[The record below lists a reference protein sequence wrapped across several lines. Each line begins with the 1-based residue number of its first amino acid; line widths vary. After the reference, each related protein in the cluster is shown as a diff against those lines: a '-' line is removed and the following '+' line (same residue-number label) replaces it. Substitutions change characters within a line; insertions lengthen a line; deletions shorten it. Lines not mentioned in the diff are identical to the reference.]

1 MGTVAGSL
9 TYDTKLDSN
18 GFEKGLNG
26 LSSTA
31 VAIGNIMADVIQ
43 KVAQTVVEVTKMGV
57 EYNAQIQTYQTAL
70 TTLLGSSEEANAV
83 INQIKEDAKKTPFDV
98 SGLVQGNQLLI
109 SAGISA
115 DQAREDILALGNA
128 ISATGGGNE
137 ELSRMSVNLQQ
148 IKNVGKA
155 SALDIKQFAYAGID
169 IYGLLADSM
178 HITREEATNLDV
190 TYEQLTG
197 ALKYASQ
204 EGGKYF
210 GAMENQSKTFNGQL
224 SNLKEAWQVF
234 AGDAVKP
241 LFDFLQNTG
250 MPILN
255 DLLSG
260 NKSLEEIIPELIEI
274 LKKGIKNGAKW
285 IKDNLPVFN
294 QLGYDIL
301 TSLMDGIIEII
312 PDLIPL
318 AVDIILELVDGLI
331 DNFDKIIDSG
341 IKLIGALIEGIFR
354 ALPRL
359 IMKLPDLMNSLV
371 RELARLI
378 FISIPKLGLQIV
390 TSLINGLFS
399 GYGEMLN
406 RVREFFRG
414 TIFEG
419 IVNRVVDMAEA
430 GWNLVSGLWQ
440 GILNAKNW
448 LENKIRGWVG
458 NVTKFIKRLFGIR
471 SPSRLFRNEIGK
483 NLILGV
489 GVAFEKDDN
498 LIDRQIQDFSED
510 LTNKMQDAVNLQNGK
525 YSISGTTGSVTDILT
540 SNSSFTG
547 NFRVEAKV
555 REGTLFEAQERI
567 TANKNLQT
575 SFSK

>member
-9 TYDTKLDSN
+9 TYDTKLDTN

-31 VAIGNIMADVIQ
+31 VAIGNLMADVVQ
-43 KVAQTVVEVTKMGV
+43 KVAQTIVEVTKMGV

-128 ISATGGGNE
+128 ISATGGSNE

-234 AGDAVKP
+234 AGDAVRP

-250 MPILN
+250 MPVLN

-260 NKSLEEIIPELIEI
+260 NKTLEEIIPELVEI
-274 LKKGIKNGAKW
+274 LKNGIKNGAEW
-285 IKDNLPVFN
+285 IKDNLPTFIK
-294 QLGYDIL
+294 LGTDIL
-301 TSLMDGIIEII
+301 KSLIDGIIEVI

-318 AVDIILELVDGLI
+318 MVDIILEMVEGLI
-331 DNFDKIIDSG
+331 DNLDKIIDTG
-341 IKLIGALIEGIFR
+341 IKLIGALIEGIFG
-354 ALPRL
+354 ALPSL
-359 IMKLPDLMNSLV
+359 ITKLP
-371 RELARLI
+371 ELIGKLSKELLRLI
-378 FISIPKLGLQIV
+378 FLEIPKLGVQIV
-390 TSLINGLFS
+390 ISLINGIFS
-399 GYGEMLN
+399 YSSNMLKK
-406 RVREFFRG
+406 VKEFFKG

-419 IVNRVVDMAEA
+419 IVNKVTDMAEA
-430 GWNLVSGLWQ
+430 GLNLIKGLWE
-440 GILNAKNW
+440 GIKNAKNW
-448 LENKIRGWVG
+448 LQNKIKSWVG
-458 NVTKFIKRLFGIR
+458 DVTKFIKKLFGIK
-471 SPSRLFRNEIGK
+471 SPSKLFRNEIGK

-498 LIDRQIQDFSED
+498 LIDNQIQDFTD
-510 LTNKMQDAVNLQNGK
+510 DITDKMQDAVNLQNGK

-540 SNSSFTG
+540 SNASFTG
-547 NFRVEAKV
+547 NFSVEAKV